1 MALTFLPTTAYS
13 ANVLTRNGILHSY
26 SPSYVAHLPTG
37 TFLAPP
43 VTLLPRRKTVVARSH
58 GDTASLVPMPE
69 PFIVGHGLSPLPSVG
84 AGLEPLPPVGAS
96 LKTQSA
102 KSILHS
108 LEKRT
113 IQL

>member
-1 MALTFLPTTAYS
+1 MTLLPTTSYS
-13 ANVLTRNGILHSY
+13 ANILTRNGILHS

-37 TFLAPP
+37 SFIAPP
-43 VTLLPRRKTVVARSH
+43 VTLLPQRRTLVRSH
-58 GDTASLVPMPE
+58 GETASLVPMPE
-69 PFIVGHGLSPLPSVG
+69 PFVVGHGISPLPSVG
-84 AGLEPLPPVGAS
+84 AALEPLPIIGAG

>member
-1 MALTFLPTTAYS
+1 MTFLPTTAYS
-13 ANVLTRNGILHSY
+13 ANILTRNGILHS

-37 TFLAPP
+37 SFIAPP
-43 VTLLPRRKTVVARSH
+43 VTLLPRRRTLVAQ
-58 GDTASLVPMPE
+58 GETASLVPMPE
-69 PFIVGHGLSPLPSVG
+69 PFVVGHGISPLPSVG
-84 AGLEPLPPVGAS
+84 AALEPLPIIGAG

>member
-1 MALTFLPTTAYS
+1 MA
-13 ANVLTRNGILHSY
+13 
-26 SPSYVAHLPTG
+26 
-37 TFLAPP
+37 
-43 VTLLPRRKTVVARSH
+43 H
-58 GDTASLVPMPE
+58 GETASLVPMPE
-69 PFIVGHGLSPLPSVG
+69 PFVVGHGLSPLPSIG
-84 AGLEPLPPVGAS
+84 AALEPLPIIGAG

>member
-37 TFLAPP
+37 SFIAPP
-43 VTLLPRRKTVVARSH
+43 VTLLPRRKTVVARSK
-58 GDTASLVPMPE
+58 GETASLVPMPE

>member
-1 MALTFLPTTAYS
+1 MTFLPTTAYS
-13 ANVLTRNGILHSY
+13 ANILTRNGILHS

-37 TFLAPP
+37 SFIAPP
-43 VTLLPRRKTVVARSH
+43 VTLLPRRTLVAH
-58 GDTASLVPMPE
+58 GETASLVPMPE
-69 PFIVGHGLSPLPSVG
+69 PFVVGHGLSPLPSIG
-84 AGLEPLPPVGAS
+84 ASLEPLPIIGAG